1 VTARV
6 RADLRH
12 DLAQLGGL
20 TDDLADSVV
29 LCASEAFANAV
40 DHTRSGDPEGTV
52 MRILST
58 PVVTACETTLRLS
71 IIDDGVAES
80 RPAIPAQRTSDE
92 WAEAERGRGLLL
104 IHHLAAE
111 WGTARAYDFTTC
123 TLMNTVTWAE
133 FTYPTFRACG

>member
-1 VTARV
+1 V

-12 DLAQLGGL
+12 DLTQLDGL

-40 DHTRSGDPEGTV
+40 GHTRSGRPDGTV

-58 PVVTACETTLRLS
+58 PIVTSRETTLRLS
-71 IIDDGVAES
+71 IIDDGVDG
-80 RPAIPAQRTSDE
+80 PQPVIPAQRTPDD

-111 WGTARAYDFTTC
+111 WGTARAYDFSTC

-133 FTYPTFRACG
+133 FTHPTFRAC